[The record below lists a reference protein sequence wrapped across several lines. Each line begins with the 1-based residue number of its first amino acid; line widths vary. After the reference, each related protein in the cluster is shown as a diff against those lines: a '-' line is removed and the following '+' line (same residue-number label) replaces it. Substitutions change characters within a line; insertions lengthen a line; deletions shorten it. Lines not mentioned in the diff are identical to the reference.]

1 MTPNAAPRRTF
12 LAQALA
18 TGAAGAIGASTLA
31 QSAAAAPTPNRGRQ
45 FYTLSIYQITSAQ
58 RKKCDE
64 YFEHALIPAAGRAGV
79 GPIGVFVDSGK
90 ADAHAVY
97 MLIPYAGRESIG
109 AFAAALRN
117 DAEYQKAAQP
127 FIAATAKDPAYTNHE
142 VRLMVAADYMPTLEA
157 PEKKETRVFELRR
170 YRSPSE
176 AAFRKKLEMFA
187 TSELTIFRRVGLN
200 PVFFGEMLFGP
211 DMFNIT
217 YMLTY
222 PDAAA
227 RGKAW
232 GAFGGD
238 PDWQKLRV
246 TPGYTDAEIISNI
259 SSIMLTPMSYS
270 QI

>member
-12 LAQALA
+12 LTQALA
-18 TGAAGAIGASTLA
+18 TGAAGAIGV
-31 QSAAAAPTPNRGRQ
+31 AALPQFSEAAPAEGARQ
-45 FYTLSIYQITSAQ
+45 YYELQVYKLTAAM
-58 RKKCDE
+58 KAGAAN
-64 YFEHALIPAAGRAGV
+64 YFEHALIPATARAGA
-79 GPIGVFVDSGK
+79 GPVGVF
-90 ADAHAVY
+90 ADAGNADAQSMYV
-97 MLIPYAGRESIG
+97 LIPHANWEAVA
-109 AFAAALRN
+109 AFAAALRQ
-117 DAEYQKAAQP
+117 DAKYQTDGAA
-127 FIAATAKDPAYTNHE
+127 FIAATAKNLSYTNCE
-142 VRLMVAADYMPTLEA
+142 RRLMIATEFMPALAAPA
-157 PEKKETRVFELRR
+157 KQGTRVFELRR

-187 TSELTIFRRVGLN
+187 NSELTIFRRVGLN

-217 YMLTY
+217 YMLAY

-232 GAFGGD
+232 GAFGAD

-259 SSIMLTPMSYS
+259 SSIMLTPLAFSL
-270 QI
+270 I